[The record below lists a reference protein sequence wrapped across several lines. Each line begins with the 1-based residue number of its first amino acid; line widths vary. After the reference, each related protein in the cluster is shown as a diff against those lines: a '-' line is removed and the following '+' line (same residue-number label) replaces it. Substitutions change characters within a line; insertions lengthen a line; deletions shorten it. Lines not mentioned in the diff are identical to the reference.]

1 MVGFFALAQGVECM
15 HASAMN
21 LTMDLAVDGRR
32 ALWPKLR
39 SLEIWSFLIVM
50 SFAASGMIGMITS
63 ARNQAAVQEVTP
75 LPRSA
80 GDAAPIVS
88 PPPVIAPVVYADL
101 PPDDARTSNAAVPL
115 VAGRIAP
122 APPFLFEGSPSDRS
136 AAQTCLAAAS
146 WYEAGDDP
154 DGERAVA
161 QVVLNRVR
169 HPAFPK
175 TVCGVVFQGSER
187 TTGCQ
192 FTFTCDGSLAR
203 KPGADAWARA
213 KSIADSALR
222 GHVFKPVGTATHYHT
237 DWVVPY
243 WRDTLDKIAI
253 VHSQIFYRWK
263 GGWGRPGA
271 FVGQLQPFEA
281 LDPRLVGLAGPEQL
295 VAGDGAAIAGNAVGS
310 AAPSAEAA
318 PLMIEGVSE
327 ADLKGSVVRLMDAGA
342 AQYVLQLD
350 PNAYPGS
357 YALVAL
363 SICKDKPDCV
373 VMGWRSTDML
383 PRSLPV
389 LPTGMRG
396 MSFMFRKSS
405 ASKTEKPYWNCQQMA
420 RRDTTECLPET
431 S

>member
-1 MVGFFALAQGVECM
+1 M
-15 HASAMN
+15 HATAMN
-21 LTMDLAVDGRR
+21 LTMDLAVDNRR
-32 ALWPKLR
+32 SPWPKLR
-39 SLEIWSFLIVM
+39 SLEIWLFLIVM

-63 ARNQAAVQEVTP
+63 TRNHVPAQNVAPLQRRGGDAVQIAS
-75 LPRSA
+75 LPPA
-80 GDAAPIVS
+80 
-88 PPPVIAPVVYADL
+88 IAPVVFADIQ
-101 PPDDARTSNAAVPL
+101 PDDARASNAAVPL
-115 VAGRIAP
+115 VTGRIAP
-122 APPFLFEGSPSDRS
+122 APAFLFEGTPADRS
-136 AAQTCLAAAS
+136 SAETCLAAAA

-154 DGERAVA
+154 DGERAVV

-187 TTGCQ
+187 ATGCQ

-203 KPGADAWARA
+203 KPGTAAWDRA
-213 KSIADSALR
+213 KSIADAALR

-253 VHSQIFYRWK
+253 VHTQIFYRWK
-263 GGWGRPGA
+263 GGWGLPRT
-271 FVGQLQPFEA
+271 FVGQLQPFEI
-281 LDPRLVGLAGPEQL
+281 LDPRLVALAGPEQL
-295 VAGDGAAIAGNAVGS
+295 TAGDGAAIDGDTVGS
-310 AAPSAEAA
+310 PPAPAATI
-318 PLMIEGVSE
+318 PLTIDGVSD
-327 ADLKGSVVRLMDAGA
+327 ADLKGNVVRLMDAGS

-363 SICKDKPDCV
+363 AICKDKPDCI

-396 MSFMFRKSS
+396 MSFMFKKSS
-405 ASKTEKPYWNCQQMA
+405 ASKTEKPYWNCQQMT
-420 RRDTTECLPET
+420 RRDAAECLPET
-431 S
+431 N